1 MKSLSRSRDILAQ
14 HPCDPW
20 LLVLKK
26 IKEPVKDL
34 TNCRFL
40 VGSFFHLTHQLF
52 EIFQMPT
59 NKPKVLFVPKLFTNP
74 KAGGECTINEHP
86 NQCFS

>member
-1 MKSLSRSRDILAQ
+1 LA
-14 HPCDPW
+14 PK
-20 LLVLKK
+20 VLKK
-26 IKEPVKDL
+26 IEEPVKDL

-52 EIFQMPT
+52 EIFQKPT
-59 NKPKVLFVPKLFTNP
+59 NKPKVLFVPKIFTNP
-74 KAGGECTINEHP
+74 KLEVGAQSMKPP